1 MGSERLD
8 VPLGLPAQF
17 ASSGEFS
24 TQILLPLSVAQTK
37 SESAQQSLLVL
48 QGFPQDA
55 HALTSID
62 AVKATATAR
71 MDKRI
76 FCAKRYIRGISNDI
90 SEDGGT
96 L

>member
-1 MGSERLD
+1 NYRLD

-17 ASSGEFS
+17 ACSCEFS
-24 TQILLPLSVAQTK
+24 MQVLLPFYGAQSASV
-37 SESAQQSLLVL
+37 QQSLLVL